1 VIEGSL
7 GGALDVAQRA
17 PSKVG
22 ELLTAVAH
30 ARQAFISGTDLALM
44 IAAVA
49 VGVAAIV
56 VLVLLPNWGQ
66 A

>member
-17 PSKVG
+17 PTELG

-56 VLVLLPNWGQ
+56 VLVLFPNREQ